1 MADRSATDQVV
12 QRVDEVAASYY
23 RLVLVVGPTRSG
35 KTGVLQEA
43 GRLLSAPILNLNLK
57 LSERL
62 LDLSPQQRALRAGEI
77 VEEIVQPSASA
88 ATLLDNIE
96 ILFDPQLRQDPLR
109 LLQMLSR
116 RGTLVVAWPGVMDG
130 ENLVYAEPGHSE
142 HQRYARP
149 DAVIIQLQQ
158 EN

>member
-1 MADRSATDQVV
+1 MGISAADDVV
-12 QRVDEVAASYY
+12 QRVDDLASSYY

-43 GRLLSAPILNLNLK
+43 GRRLSAPVVNINLK

-62 LDLSPQQRALRAGEI
+62 IDLSPRQRALRAGEI
-77 VEEIVQPSASA
+77 VEAIVQPSASA

-96 ILFDPQLRQDPLR
+96 VLFDPQLQQDPLK

-116 RGTLVVAWPGVMDG
+116 RGTLIVAWPGVMDG
-130 ENLVYAEPGHSE
+130 DNLVYAEPGHPE
-142 HQRYARP
+142 YRRYPRP
-149 DAVIIQLQQ
+149 DAVIVQLEQ

>member
-1 MADRSATDQVV
+1 MGLSAADEVV
-12 QRVDEVAASYY
+12 QRVDDVASSYY

-43 GRLLSAPILNLNLK
+43 GRRLAAPVLNINLL

-62 LDLSPQQRALRAGEI
+62 LGLSPQQRALRAGEI

-116 RGTLVVAWPGVMDG
+116 RGTLVVSWPGTMDG
-130 ENLVYAEPGHSE
+130 GDLVYAEPGHPE
-142 HQRYARP
+142 YLRYPRP
-149 DAVIIQLQQ
+149 DAVIVQLQKT
-158 EN
+158 N